1 MSEDDI
7 TSVLECLS
15 ASEKK
20 YPKKAYIWHAGDS
33 PDYIGLVVEGQV
45 NIIKEDFVGNRI
57 VIANIMP
64 SHVFGESYS
73 IAKVNAYPV
82 STQAATDSI
91 VVLLS
96 LRSLTSTC
104 KNACMFH
111 NKLVENMLKLI
122 AQKNI
127 LLNHKLDCITKKTTR
142 QKLAFYLINELRF
155 SETAEVEIPFNREE
169 LADYLGVNRSA
180 LSRELASLNN
190 EQILSYNKNRFS
202 LLNSKMLNEV
212 VNSDY

>member
-1 MSEDDI
+1 LKNIFKLNSPIFAGMSEDDI

-15 ASEKK
+15 ASEKR

-64 SHVFGESYS
+64 SHVFGESYF

-91 VVLLS
+91 VVLLKCGDFIICLFNKTKFIIYALKSQSPNS
-96 LRSLTSTC
+96 L
-104 KNACMFH
+104 F
-111 NKLVENMLKLI
+111 
-122 AQKNI
+122 
-127 LLNHKLDCITKKTTR
+127 LN
-142 QKLAFYLINELRF
+142 LRIISIF
-155 SETAEVEIPFNREE
+155 
-169 LADYLGVNRSA
+169 
-180 LSRELASLNN
+180 
-190 EQILSYNKNRFS
+190 
-202 LLNSKMLNEV
+202 
-212 VNSDY
+212 